1 MINIARNQIR
11 RGLKDAKFLF
21 MAMLVLVA
29 FVANGFIYSGSY
41 HVEREDYERSL
52 RKTERDLEASSS
64 SLLAVTNYMQAAVRP
79 PSPLAFIA
87 DGGSAQLPNSWQVNA
102 FMYRNPENKARSN
115 EQLPIVIPLDWSFI
129 IGTLISLLTILISY
143 ETISGEKRDGTLRL
157 LLSNPVSR
165 MQLFLGKYLGL
176 LIVLLIT
183 LAICAVVNIT
193 ILITQGALPFTAD
206 VAVSIGWALL
216 LACLCLSF
224 FLLLSIAVSSLVVT
238 PAIGLVILI
247 IAWILAVAA
256 VPGAARMVAEQ
267 SFDVPAYY
275 EVTREIEAKTDA
287 LQREMPVNSLNWN
300 GNPFAEGM
308 RNRAEYCR
316 RRIAIIQE
324 AWDKMIS
331 EQIRQARLID
341 LISYISPTGLVNC
354 ALQDICETGI
364 PGFEKTMDLV
374 GRYQDQLHVFMLAMD
389 KLDGESPH
397 LTYTWGDGTDP
408 GVYSTKP
415 VASSTIPRIQ
425 ALWRSS
431 GLSASQAVPWLQLIL
446 LTAANLQMAVMAFFA
461 LLRYD
466 PR

>member
-1 MINIARNQIR
+1 
-11 RGLKDAKFLF
+11 
-21 MAMLVLVA
+21 
-29 FVANGFIYSGSY
+29 
-41 HVEREDYERSL
+41 
-52 RKTERDLEASSS
+52 
-64 SLLAVTNYMQAAVRP
+64 
-79 PSPLAFIA
+79 
-87 DGGSAQLPNSWQVNA
+87 
-102 FMYRNPENKARSN
+102 MYRNPENKARSN

-129 IGTLISLLTILISY
+129 IGTLMSLLTILISY
-143 ETISGEKRDGTLRL
+143 EAVSGEKRDGTLRL

-176 LIVLLIT
+176 LSVLLIT
-183 LAICAVVNIT
+183 LATCAAVSIT
-193 ILITQGALPFTAD
+193 ILITQGALPLTAD
-206 VAVSIGWALL
+206 VAASIGWALL

-267 SFDVPAYY
+267 SVKIPAIY
-275 EVTREIEAKTDA
+275 EVTREIEARTEA
-287 LQREMPVNSLNWN
+287 MQRGMPLNSLNWD

-308 RNRAEYCR
+308 RNRTEYCR
-316 RRIAIIQE
+316 RRIAIIEE
-324 AWDKMIS
+324 AWDKMIY
-331 EQIRQARLID
+331 EQIRQARLINF
-341 LISYISPTGLVNC
+341 LSYVSPTGLINS

-364 PGFEKTMDLV
+364 SGFEKTMDLV
-374 GRYQDQLHVFMLAMD
+374 GRYQDQLHDFTLAVD
-389 KLDGESPH
+389 KLDAESPH
-397 LTYTWGDGTDP
+397 LVYTWGDGTDP

-415 VASSTIPRIQ
+415 VDLSTIPRIQ

-446 LTAANLQMAVMAFFA
+446 LAAANLQMAVMAFFA